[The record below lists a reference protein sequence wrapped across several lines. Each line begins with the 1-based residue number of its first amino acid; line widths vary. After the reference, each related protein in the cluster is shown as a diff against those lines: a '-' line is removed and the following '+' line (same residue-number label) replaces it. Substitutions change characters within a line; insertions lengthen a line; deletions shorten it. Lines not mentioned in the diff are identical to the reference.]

1 MPSSRP
7 VDAIG
12 STNLT
17 DRFRLALVVPR
28 FGAQVWGGAELH
40 GRWLAEHLATR
51 GHSVDIY
58 TTCAIDHRSWRNEL
72 EPGVSTHGALRVHR
86 FPTTERDLG
95 IHGELDRAVQAGFKL
110 SREEELLWLRHGG
123 SSVEME
129 EELERR
135 SNDYDAVLAL
145 PYIFGTTYFTF
156 ATVPDRT
163 VLIPCL
169 HDEPFAYLDFVREM
183 LSGARGVMFNTM
195 AEVRLA
201 ERLAGS
207 LAPWSVVGVG
217 FDPPAEVRPQRR
229 RRRSRPE
236 PSLLYVGRRETGKNS
251 PLLID
256 YFCMYK
262 NRRPGDLVL
271 AFVGSGDRLP
281 PRRDII
287 EVQTD
292 WSSHADVYRPATI
305 FCLPSV
311 NESLSIV
318 LLQAWL
324 YGERPAL
331 VHGACAVTREHC
343 ERSNGGL
350 WFNTYADFEEAVD
363 RMLASEELR
372 AALGRNGRAYVERE
386 YSWEAVLGRL
396 EESLT
401 RFLGSAERA
410 DLGSSVG

>member
-1 MPSSRP
+1 MRSSRRVESIRSP
-7 VDAIG
+7 A
-12 STNLT
+12 LT
-17 DRFRLALVVPR
+17 DPFRLALVVPR
-28 FGAQVWGGAELH
+28 FGEQVWGGAELH
-40 GRWLAEHLATR
+40 GRWLAEHLAAR

-72 EPGVSTHGALRVHR
+72 EPGVETHGPLRVHR

-95 IHGELDRAVQAGFKL
+95 IHGELDRAVQAGFTL

-129 EELERR
+129 EELERT
-135 SNDYDAVLAL
+135 SDSYDAVLAL
-145 PYIFGTTYFTF
+145 PYIFGTTYFTY
-156 ATVPDRT
+156 ATCPDKT

-183 LSGARGVMFNTM
+183 LNGARGVMFNTM

-207 LAPWSVVGVG
+207 LAPWGVVGVG
-217 FDPPAEVRPQRR
+217 FDPHAPARPRR
-229 RRRSRPE
+229 RKRRLPE

-271 AFVGSGDRLP
+271 AFIGSGDRLP

-292 WSSHADVYRPATI
+292 WSSHDEVYRPATI

-324 YGERPAL
+324 SERPAL

-350 WFNTYADFEEAVD
+350 WFNTYAEFEEAVD
-363 RMLASEELR
+363 RMLASEPLR
-372 AALGRNGRAYVERE
+372 AALGRNGHAYVRRE

-401 RFLGSAERA
+401 RFLGSAAKA